1 MGAFVGDKASDRPT
15 PRRADSSGTNS
26 LQQMPYR
33 PGPLTHDSS
42 RAASPAGATAP
53 CWICAIGTARLQT
66 PDARLSSLPVS
77 GATPLRRRDKT
88 CSGLFVEATD
98 LTPTGGVVSSRRP
111 DWKINLSPPLPAF
124 ILFLFCVIIIL
135 SLPKTLGRRPAGLSP
150 LPLMGNEL
158 DRDTLE
164 WAGSGHDRE

>member
-1 MGAFVGDKASDRPT
+1 MGAFVGDKASDRPK
-15 PRRADSSGTNS
+15 PLRADRSSTNS
-26 LQQMPYR
+26 LQQMRYR
-33 PGPLTHDSS
+33 TGPLTHDSS

-66 PDARLSSLPVS
+66 PGARLGSLPVS

-111 DWKINLSPPLPAF
+111 DWKIKDVECFSSRFFFTGHACTNWKRS
-124 ILFLFCVIIIL
+124 
-135 SLPKTLGRRPAGLSP
+135 RR
-150 LPLMGNEL
+150 
-158 DRDTLE
+158 R
-164 WAGSGHDRE
+164 WAGWKREGGGIARDSGAARSLR

>member
-1 MGAFVGDKASDRPT
+1 MGAFVGDKASDRPK
-15 PRRADSSGTNS
+15 PLRADRSGTNS
-26 LQQMPYR
+26 LQQMRYR
-33 PGPLTHDSS
+33 TGPLTHDSS

-66 PDARLSSLPVS
+66 PGARLGSLPVS

-98 LTPTGGVVSSRRP
+98 LTPTGGVVSSCRP
-111 DWKINLSPPLPAF
+111 ENKLVTSPSRFSFSFLSCLELWA
-124 ILFLFCVIIIL
+124 
-135 SLPKTLGRRPAGLSP
+135 GRPAGLEP